1 MRKGQVHLAQST
13 VCTFHSMTNSLQFV
27 KTLFSL
33 IHIPL
38 QFGWNLLDS
47 TSLIFLSS
55 WFLSNREDFCP
66 QNLAC
71 GPLTRSINLPQPP
84 LNKIRDDTFFF
95 IWNAQSN
102 FVSLIILLLLSSHI
116 KQYQGMLF
124 LFALCLSN
132 QSLSHNILQT
142 SIEWFSTSNICSLLG
157 KQSIF
162 CNHPSIT
169 RHPLS

>member
-1 MRKGQVHLAQST
+1 MRKGKVHLAQST

-95 IWNAQSN
+95 IWKPL
-102 FVSLIILLLLSSHI
+102 FVYVIKLTKILYI
-116 KQYQGMLF
+116 
-124 LFALCLSN
+124 LCLISYHILFQLQKWIRMLWTFN
-132 QSLSHNILQT
+132 ACQS
-142 SIEWFSTSNICSLLG
+142 
-157 KQSIF
+157 
-162 CNHPSIT
+162 
-169 RHPLS
+169 